1 MIVHYVKNDIYDEAL
16 QLFCQMQL
24 KKSKLDFVTIGSVLL
39 ACARITTLQ
48 LGKEMHSYIIRN
60 GFMLVILLGNALID
74 MFSKCSDIEDARQGF
89 DKFSSRNQGK
99 S

>member
-1 MIVHYVKNDIYDEAL
+1 
-16 QLFCQMQL
+16 
-24 KKSKLDFVTIGSVLL
+24 
-39 ACARITTLQ
+39 
-48 LGKEMHSYIIRN
+48 MHSYIIRN

-74 MFSKCSDIEDARQGF
+74 MFSKCSDIEDARQVF